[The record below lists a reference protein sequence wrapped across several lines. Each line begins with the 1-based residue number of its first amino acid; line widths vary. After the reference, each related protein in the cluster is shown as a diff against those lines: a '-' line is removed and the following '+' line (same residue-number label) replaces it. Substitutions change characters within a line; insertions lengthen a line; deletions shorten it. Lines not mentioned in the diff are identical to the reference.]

1 MRRVDRKAVPVP
13 ASLAPHLAGRSR
25 QSKGAT
31 ELARNTEFFAANQ
44 PKSMKFE
51 AYGEDSVKAA
61 LHALFHGKCAYC
73 ESFYDATAPV
83 DVEHFRPKGK
93 VAGNAAHPGYWWLAA
108 DWDNLLP
115 SCIDCNRR
123 RRQRI
128 VGPDA
133 APMDDRAGKQDHFPV
148 TGAHVAGPGIDISTE
163 RPLLV
168 DPCQDDPA
176 NHLALLVD
184 SDPPLALVLP
194 RDPADGPQRGTT
206 SIAIFGL
213 NRLALV
219 QSRTRILRRLELLRT
234 VLARLDEA
242 ARLLETSTDPG
253 ARKAL
258 ASVEVA
264 VGRLLEDLRAMA
276 DDTEPHCTMVR
287 EWLRRWAE
295 DLAPGT

>member
-1 MRRVDRKAVPVP
+1 MRWVDRKAVPVP
-13 ASLAPHLAGRSR
+13 ASLVPHLAGRRR

-31 ELARNTEFFAANQ
+31 ELARNTKSFAANQ
-44 PKSMKFE
+44 PRSMKFE

-61 LHALFHGKCAYC
+61 LRALFHGKCAYC

-93 VAGNAAHPGYWWLAA
+93 VAGNDAHPGYWWLAA

-128 VGPDA
+128 VVPDGAPIDDLAGKLDQFPVSGDHVTGPD
-133 APMDDRAGKQDHFPV
+133 
-148 TGAHVAGPGIDISTE
+148 IDIGTE

-168 DPCQDDPA
+168 DPCRDDPA
-176 NHLALLVD
+176 DHLSFRVD
-184 SDPPLALVLP
+184 ADPPLALVLP
-194 RDPADGPQRGTT
+194 RNPVDAPQRGTT

-242 ARLLETSTDPG
+242 ARLLEISADPG

-287 EWLRRWAE
+287 EWLRHWAE